1 MHFANNTA
9 VSAFAAYYP
18 TVTQSFYTTVYETVL
33 LAACETGAWMATYT
47 VTETCRGDKTNY
59 VTPTMP
65 PGFIVTTVSCHSC
78 HQHEIE
84 ITCPGAQPTG
94 MGMPTVQIDGNGV
107 TATITVSPTPSQT
120 NTGVSVPTKG
130 AVPPSNGG
138 AVNPNRSSSGN
149 GNESGNGNVNGNGN
163 GNGNGC
169 HHGAGCGN
177 GHGHDHGKDHGNGHG
192 NGTVGYPPVTFTG
205 AAASIRTS
213 LMVGAGLAFIAGP
226 FFLL

>member
-47 VTETCRGDKTNY
+47 VTETCRGNKTNY

-65 PGFIVTTVSCHSC
+65 PGFVVTTVSCHSC
-78 HQHEIE
+78 RQHEIE

-94 MGMPTVQIDGNGV
+94 MGMPTVQIGGNGV

-120 NTGVSVPTKG
+120 NTGVSMPTKG
-130 AVPPSNGG
+130 PVPPSNGG
-138 AVNPNRSSSGN
+138 AIGANGSG
-149 GNESGNGNVNGNGN
+149 SGNGNGN

-169 HHGAGCGN
+169 NHGTGCGN
-177 GHGHDHGKDHGNGHG
+177 GNGHDHGNGHGNGNGNG